1 MKRVLLLLILTSPF
15 VSHGQLLWQ
24 KTFRPVSPTGQTEHG
39 RSLVTYSNGEIITST
54 QYFFG
59 LWVMKLDTA
68 GNVLWSKNI
77 PDTGVDKVIKAKG
90 DNLVFGS
97 ASQSAIA
104 ITKTDTSANVIWSKE
119 FDFDE
124 RDYFAD
130 IIETDNG
137 NLIVVGASNYTEV
150 DSQYSY
156 YHARPIAFCLDS
168 SGTLLWAKSYYP
180 YVMQIY
186 AYDQN
191 TAVFQSIK
199 RINSNEYLIS
209 VTIADTVNN
218 ENGML
223 VMKIDTL
230 GNVLNSIRINS
241 PRNDWSTGCLFTY
254 DNHIM
259 IYGNTYDTLVPGG
272 WQINSRP
279 IYAFLDNNLTALLL
293 MNKIII
299 NGEVSQ
305 GAIQYQDSS
314 ILLYMLYAGG
324 LMKLDPAGNY
334 LYLKSIGISSI
345 SFTFQV
351 NEYNESIFIIGM
363 EWTGNQDFFLVKA
376 LNNLDGG
383 CNTYSINTI
392 PVVNDSAFTIQ
403 PFTLYESALSPV
415 VLPLNL
421 NTSIFPFT
429 SQIHCNTAVGLE
441 ENIREQHLLL
451 SPNPVKRGEPLSLFF
466 NAQQMHENKITIYDM
481 LGNQLISEHIKR
493 GSTSLTIV
501 TDLLTPGVY
510 VAALTSTGNIIS
522 KIKLI
527 VI

>member
-1 MKRVLLLLILTSPF
+1 MKKILLFLLLLRPLCSE
-15 VSHGQLLWQ
+15 GQLLWQ
-24 KTFRPVSPTGQTEHG
+24 KTFRPVSPTGQTEYG

-54 QYFFG
+54 QYYFG
-59 LWVMKLDTA
+59 LWVMKLDTS

-77 PDTGVDKVIKAKG
+77 PDTGADKVIKAKG

-97 ASQSAIA
+97 ASQSAIT

-137 NLIVVGASNYTEV
+137 NLIVVGATSYTEV
-150 DSQYSY
+150 DPQYFY

-191 TAVFQSIK
+191 TAVLKSIK
-199 RINSNEYLIS
+199 RMNSNEYLIS
-209 VTIADTVNN
+209 GTIADTVNN

-241 PRNDWSTGCLFTY
+241 PRNDWATGCLFTLE
-254 DNHIM
+254 NHIM
-259 IYGNTYDTLVPGG
+259 IYGITYDTLVPGG
-272 WQINSRP
+272 WQIKTRP
-279 IYAFLDNNLTALLL
+279 IYAFLDSGLT
-293 MNKIII
+293 NIYSVHKIYG
-299 NGEVSQ
+299 NDLRLQ
-305 GAIQYQDSS
+305 GALQFQDSTF
-314 ILLYMLYAGG
+314 LLHLSGSG
-324 LMKLDPAGNY
+324 LLKLDPTGNY
-334 LYLKSIGISSI
+334 LYWNNIFLSPIML
-345 SFTFQV
+345 TFQI
-351 NEYNESIFIIGM
+351 NEFNESIFITGM
-363 EWTGNQDFFLVKA
+363 VWTGNQDFFLAKA

-392 PVVNDSAFTIQ
+392 PVVSDSAFAIQ
-403 PFTLYESALSPV
+403 PFTLYESVLSPV
-415 VLPLNL
+415 VHPLNL
-421 NTSIFPFT
+421 NSSIFPFT
-429 SQIHCNTAVGLE
+429 SLIHCNTAVGLE
-441 ENIREQHLLL
+441 ENIREQPILW

-466 NAQQMHENKITIYDM
+466 NTRQPRETKLTIYDM
-481 LGNQLISEHIKR
+481 LGHQLLSEYIKPE
-493 GSTSLTIV
+493 STSLTIV